1 MNGSNDRITD
11 QNSSSNILPQLKGK
25 LWYHIDNIAKEIEDS
40 QGNELSHTSKFTN
53 AIVEIVLVKLSE
65 MINDLEAFAK
75 HDTGRDSK
83 LITIADFKLLLRN
96 SPALLQLL
104 LQDKSDGQL
113 DGTVRSQGKVD

>member
-11 QNSSSNILPQLKGK
+11 PNSSFNILPQLKGK

-40 QGNELSHTSKFTN
+40 QGNNLTHTSKFTN

-65 MINDLEAFAK
+65 MISDLEAFAK

-104 LQDKSDGQL
+104 LQDKSDDQL
-113 DGTVRSQGKVD
+113 DGAVRS